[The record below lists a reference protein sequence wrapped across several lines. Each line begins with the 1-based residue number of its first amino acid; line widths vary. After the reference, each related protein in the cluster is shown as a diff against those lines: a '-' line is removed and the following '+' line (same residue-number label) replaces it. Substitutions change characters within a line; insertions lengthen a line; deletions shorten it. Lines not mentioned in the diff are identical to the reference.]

1 MMAGLQSEL
10 LHWAHVHGLVG
21 VFAFMVTENLCVPF
35 PTEVGFIAAQLLISS
50 GRVPYWLAFI
60 VITAG
65 HVTGA
70 SASYYAGR
78 AGDNVLVSRFG
89 RSQALMRTRRTLQ
102 AWYAKYGALA
112 VLFGRLVGQV
122 RPWASLAA
130 GMGQVPAA
138 TFWVWTVI
146 GSMIYSAATMWITA
160 VGWEW
165 VVRHPQWRVPIIV
178 AALVLFYGLLASGVT
193 VKLVQRWRRK
203 KAGPKCGQAPAPS
216 EMNECG
222 EQER

>member
-1 MMAGLQSEL
+1 MADLQSAL

-21 VFAFMVTENLCVPF
+21 VFAFMFTENMCVPF

-50 GRVPYWLAFI
+50 GRVPYWLAFA

-70 SASYYAGR
+70 AVTYYAGR
-78 AGDNVLVSRFG
+78 AGDNVLVRRFSH
-89 RSQALMRTRRTLQ
+89 SQALMRARQILQ

-130 GMGQVPAA
+130 GMGQVPPP

-146 GSMIYSAATMWITA
+146 GSMIYSAAAMWITA

-165 VVRHPQWRVPIIV
+165 VVRHPQWRVPVII
-178 AALVLFYGLLASGVT
+178 AALVLFYGVIASGLV

-203 KAGPKCGQAPAPS
+203 GAKYKGGESVPS
-216 EMNECG
+216 TQTEEHG
-222 EQER
+222 EQKQ